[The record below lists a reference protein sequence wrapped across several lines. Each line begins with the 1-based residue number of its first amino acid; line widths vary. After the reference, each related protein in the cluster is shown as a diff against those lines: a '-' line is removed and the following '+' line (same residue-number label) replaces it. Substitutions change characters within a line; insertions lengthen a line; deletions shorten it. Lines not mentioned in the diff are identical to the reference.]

1 MLNYSF
7 MRYIDNMNKDK
18 LTAKHLLFIIW
29 GTTIVSIKT
38 NINIFIRDGQRDTWI
53 AIILS
58 SVMILFY
65 LIYTVNTCVRH
76 NNFNFVEVYH
86 KALGKK
92 LGTVFLGMFILT
104 LFLTLIECTAVESN
118 AMQTNIF
125 LETPTWYLIL
135 FFVIPAIYTI
145 KNGIVPLITV
155 SIIGMILA
163 MIAGINLVILTSKY
177 KEYKL
182 LLPVLAEGINPGF
195 IKAVFKSLGFY
206 GSLAIVFPYFG
217 YVQKT
222 KEIRKY
228 AAIGL
233 LFVMQMHIVATTG
246 AITSFGS
253 ERVLNLSYPK
263 LIQTQQIN
271 YFGFLESGEFFVM
284 FQIIGGWF
292 VKYILAF
299 QAIIKIL
306 EDMKIENKSIVF
318 IISAPVLVLSYF
330 ASTCFFRLSDL
341 LIYYSYICL
350 INFIVVPMIVFT
362 IFDMKNKKEKKVSKE
377 RDTA

>member
-1 MLNYSF
+1 MS
-7 MRYIDNMNKDK
+7 KDK
-18 LTAKHLLFIIW
+18 LTATHLLFIIW

-58 SVMILFY
+58 SAMIMFY

-92 LGTVFLGMFILT
+92 LGTILLGMFIIT

-118 AMQTNIF
+118 AMHTNIF
-125 LETPTWYLIL
+125 IETPTWYLIL
-135 FFVIPAIYTI
+135 FFVIPAIYTV

-155 SIIGMILA
+155 AIIGMILA
-163 MIAGINLVILTSKY
+163 MLAGVNLVVLTSKY

-182 LLPVLAEGINPGF
+182 LLPVLAEGITPGF
-195 IKAVFKSLGFY
+195 IKAVIKSLGFY
-206 GSLAIVFPYFG
+206 GSLAIMFPYFG
-217 YVQKT
+217 YIQKT

-228 AAIGL
+228 SAIGL

-253 ERVLNLSYPK
+253 ERVVNLAYPK

-318 IISAPVLVLSYF
+318 IISAMVLVISYLF
-330 ASTCFFRLSDL
+330 STSFFKLSDL
-341 LIYYSYICL
+341 LNYYSYICL
-350 INFIVVPMIVFT
+350 INYILLPMIVFT
-362 IFDMKNKKEKKVSKE
+362 IFSLKNKKERKDSKD
-377 RDTA
+377 RDSM